1 MTELAF
7 PGPSSGSVH
16 RFPVYYHR
24 IVMTGRN
31 ELCPCGSGQKYKH
44 CCLRLRKGRPE
55 RIEWISNSN
64 SLRDKNLTLIAGS
77 SEIFGLTRPW
87 DVIKKKIS
95 PAQVKE
101 FYEFVAAL
109 WPTSTNLSGLLPEP
123 DSTLRA
129 LYLGEYAPEVIVQNV
144 CRFGL
149 YADEIFLINPFDNPN
164 MIAEQY
170 NPLIHPEEWIEAT
183 LRVIYQL
190 RAMAPWVQK
199 GFVRFIPNPGEFDR
213 SLFMETAKLAEARL
227 RENPVTKADIEQSI
241 MKQQVMRKLLT
252 CPPSYVARTYR
263 EMKPNATDEQV
274 ENLAAFVEEER
285 KRDPF
290 LMDGTM
296 DKNPAQYM
304 VYKSGANLET
314 GFYICQSIGAFPYT
328 NFKYRWNEILNAR
341 DKFDPN
347 METWTPLT
355 QAFQRLKFKFL
366 DNVDSKFAFK
376 MREEQRL
383 GGFRTY
389 LRKVWNTIGGSPDP
403 ARADVLAREF
413 GDELT
418 QSYAEA
424 KKEWA
429 EIDLDLLKW
438 VGGGGLVAG
447 TSAAITALAT
457 GGLSLALPA
466 GGFVINSVSQLIVS
480 TMKRRNFRRTV
491 PMSAFVDLERGP
503 DWGGD

>member
-1 MTELAF
+1 MNM
-7 PGPSSGSVH
+7 PPSGSD
-16 RFPVYYHR
+16 RRLAAYYDR
-24 IVMTGRN
+24 IVKTGRN
-31 ELCPCGSGQKYKH
+31 DPCTCGSGQKYKH
-44 CCLRLRKGRPE
+44 CCLRLQEGRPK
-55 RIEWISNSN
+55 RIEWICNSN
-64 SLRDKNLTLIAGS
+64 SLRDKNLTLIAGAI
-77 SEIFGLTRPW
+77 EIFGLARAW
-87 DVIKKKIS
+87 DVIKKNTS

-101 FYEFVAAL
+101 FYEFVADL
-109 WPTSTNLSGLLPEP
+109 WPTSTHLPDLLPEP

-164 MIAEQY
+164 IIADKY
-170 NPLIHPEEWIEAT
+170 NPVIHPEEWIEAT
-183 LRVIYQL
+183 LRAIYQL
-190 RAMAPWVQK
+190 RAMTPWVEM

-213 SLFMETAKLAEARL
+213 SLFLETARLAEERF
-227 RENPVTKADIEQSI
+227 RENPLTKADIEESI
-241 MKQQVMRKLLT
+241 VRQQMMRKLLA
-252 CPPSYVARTYR
+252 CPPHYVARTYR
-263 EMKPNATDEQV
+263 EIHPNASDEQV
-274 ENLAAFVEEER
+274 NNLVAFVEEER

-296 DKNPAQYM
+296 DKIPAQYM
-304 VYKSGANLET
+304 VYKTGANLET
-314 GFYICQSIGAFPYT
+314 GLYICQSIGAFPYT
-328 NFKYRWNEILNAR
+328 NVSYRWNEILRAR
-341 DKFDPN
+341 DKFDSN

-355 QAFQRLKFKFL
+355 KAFQGLDFKFL
-366 DNVDSKFAFK
+366 DRVNSEFAFK

-383 GGFRTY
+383 GGFRSY

-403 ARADVLAREF
+403 TKAGELAREF
-413 GDELT
+413 SDELT

-447 TSAAITALAT
+447 ASAAVTALTT

-466 GGFVINSVSQLIVS
+466 SGFAINSVTQLVIS
-480 TMKRRNFRRTV
+480 TMRRRNFRKTV
-491 PMSAFVDLERGP
+491 PMSAFIDLERGASR
-503 DWGGD
+503 GDY

>member
-1 MTELAF
+1 LTE
-7 PGPSSGSVH
+7 
-16 RFPVYYHR
+16 
-24 IVMTGRN
+24 
-31 ELCPCGSGQKYKH
+31 E
-44 CCLRLRKGRPE
+44 RPK

-64 SLRDKNLTLIAGS
+64 SLRDKNLTLIAGAYD
-77 SEIFGLTRPW
+77 IFGLARPW
-87 DVIKKKIS
+87 DVIKRKTS

-109 WPTSTNLSGLLPEP
+109 WPPSTNLSDLLPEP

-164 MIAEQY
+164 IIAERY
-170 NPLIHPEEWIEAT
+170 NPVVHPEEWIEAT

-190 RAMAPWVQK
+190 RAMAPWVEK
-199 GFVRFIPNPGEFDR
+199 GFVRFIPNPGEFDL
-213 SLFMETAKLAEARL
+213 SLLFETARLAKARL
-227 RENPVTKADIEQSI
+227 RENPVTGVDIDQSI
-241 MKQQVMRKLLT
+241 MKLQTMRKLLA
-252 CPPSYVARTYR
+252 CPPSYLARMYR
-263 EMKPNATDEQV
+263 KMEPQASDEQV
-274 ENLAAFVEEER
+274 AKLIAFVEEER

-290 LMDGTM
+290 LMDGTI
-296 DKNPAQYM
+296 DKTPSQIM
-304 VYKSGANLET
+304 VYKTGANLET
-314 GFYICQSIGAFPYT
+314 GLYICQSIGAFPYT
-328 NFKYRWNEILNAR
+328 NFSHRWREILNAR
-341 DKFDPN
+341 DKFDPS

-355 QAFQRLKFKFL
+355 KAFQGLEFKFL
-366 DNVDSKFAFK
+366 DNVSSEFAFK

-383 GGFRTY
+383 GGFRSY
-389 LRKVWNTIGGSPDP
+389 LRKVWNTVGGSPDP
-403 ARADVLAREF
+403 TRTDVLAREF
-413 GDELT
+413 SDELT

-424 KKEWA
+424 KKEWS

-447 TSAAITALAT
+447 ASAAVTALTT

-466 GGFVINSVSQLIVS
+466 TGFAINSVSQLVIS

-491 PMSAFVDLERGP
+491 PMSALIDLERGASRS
-503 DWGGD
+503 DD

>member
-1 MTELAF
+1 
-7 PGPSSGSVH
+7 
-16 RFPVYYHR
+16 VYYDR

-31 ELCPCGSGQKYKH
+31 DPCTCGSGQKYKH
-44 CCLRLRKGRPE
+44 CCFRLTEGRPQ
-55 RIEWISNSN
+55 RIEWINSSN
-64 SLRDKNLTLIAGS
+64 SLRDKNLTLIAGAND
-77 SEIFGLTRPW
+77 IFGLARPW
-87 DVIKKKIS
+87 DVIKKKTS

-109 WPTSTNLSGLLPEP
+109 WPTSTNLSDLLPEP

-170 NPLIHPEEWIEAT
+170 NPIIHPEQWIEAT

-190 RAMAPWVQK
+190 RAMAPWVEM

-213 SLFMETAKLAEARL
+213 SFFFETAKLAEARL
-227 RENPVTKADIEQSI
+227 RENPLTKADIEQTI
-241 MKQQVMRKLLT
+241 MRQQVMRKLLA

-263 EMKPNATDEQV
+263 ELHPNASDEQV
-274 ENLAAFVEEER
+274 DNLVAFVEEER

-296 DKNPAQYM
+296 DKIPAQYM

-314 GFYICQSIGAFPYT
+314 GLYICQLIGAFPYT
-328 NFKYRWNEILNAR
+328 NVRYRWNEILNAR
-341 DKFDPN
+341 DKFDPS

-355 QAFQRLKFKFL
+355 KAFQGLEFKFL
-366 DNVDSKFAFK
+366 DNVNSEFAFK

-383 GGFRTY
+383 GGFRSY

-403 ARADVLAREF
+403 TKANILAREF
-413 GDELT
+413 SDELT

-447 TSAAITALAT
+447 ASVAVTALTT

-466 GGFVINSVSQLIVS
+466 GGFAINSVSQLVIS
-480 TMKRRNFRRTV
+480 TMKRRSFRKTV
-491 PMSAFVDLERGP
+491 PMSAFIDLERGASRS
-503 DWGGD
+503 DD